1 MGKQTVTD
9 FVFFSSKIA
18 MDGDFSHEIKAC
30 LLLGRKSMINLDS
43 ILKSREITLSTKMG
57 ITKATIFPAVRQ
69 ARIWEL
75 DSKKGGALKN
85 WCFWTVILEKT
96 LESPLDCKE
105 IQPVHPK
112 GNQSWIAILRTDAE
126 TLILWSPDAKS
137 ELTGKEP
144 DTRKDWGQEK
154 GTIENEM
161 VGWHRWLNGPEF
173 EQTLEDGEGQVA
185 LHAIVYGVA
194 KSWIQ

>member
-69 ARIWEL
+69 ARI
-75 DSKKGGALKN
+75 
-85 WCFWTVILEKT
+85 
-96 LESPLDCKE
+96 
-105 IQPVHPK
+105 
-112 GNQSWIAILRTDAE
+112 
-126 TLILWSPDAKS
+126 
-137 ELTGKEP
+137 
-144 DTRKDWGQEK
+144 
-154 GTIENEM
+154 
-161 VGWHRWLNGPEF
+161 
-173 EQTLEDGEGQVA
+173 
-185 LHAIVYGVA
+185 
-194 KSWIQ
+194 